1 MTFAQLQI
9 VAPVFIVGSA
19 FAFIGLERLFPY
31 KLHEKVF
38 RDEFWSDLIGYGVFQ
53 SYVMAAVIGWLC
65 HYIDTTSGLSRL
77 HLVSDWPI
85 WVQVV
90 FFIITHDLV
99 TYLIHRS
106 QHNSKFL
113 WRTHEAHHAPAHVD
127 WLSGIRS
134 HSLEILLYQT
144 AEYLP
149 VILLGAAPEVP
160 LYKSMANATYGMY
173 IHANL
178 NWRMGKFIYFLNGP
192 ELHRWHHSEDD
203 PAAYDKNYATKFT
216 IWDLLFGSIFWPKKP
231 AVKYGAGDPN
241 FPRGWIK
248 QHLYTFRPFAAKP
261 TESAK
266 ENDLPPGQMQPEN

>member
-1 MTFAQLQI
+1 MTLAQLQVI
-9 VAPVFIVGSA
+9 APVFIVGSA

-31 KLHEKVF
+31 NRNQRVF
-38 RDEFWSDLIGYGVFQ
+38 RSEFWSDLIGYGVVQ
-53 SYVMAAVIGWLC
+53 SYLMAAVIAWLC
-65 HYIDTTSGLSRL
+65 NYIDHSTGFSRF

-85 WVQVV
+85 WAQVI
-90 FFIITHDLV
+90 FFVVTHDLA

-149 VILLGAAPEVP
+149 VILLGASPEVP
-160 LYKSMANATYGMY
+160 LYKSMTNAVYGMY

-178 NWRMGKFIYFLNGP
+178 DWRMGKLLYFLNGP
-192 ELHRWHHSEDD
+192 ELHRWHHAEDD
-203 PAAYDKNYATKFT
+203 PAAYDRNYATKFT
-216 IWDLLFGSIFWPKKP
+216 IWDILFGTVFWPKKS
-231 AVKYGAGDPN
+231 AQKYGAGNPQ
-241 FPRGWIK
+241 FPVGWIR
-248 QHLYTFRPFAAKP
+248 QHLYAFRPFGDVPFP
-261 TESAK
+261 TDGEK
-266 ENDLPPGQMQPEN
+266 DVLGRQIQPEN